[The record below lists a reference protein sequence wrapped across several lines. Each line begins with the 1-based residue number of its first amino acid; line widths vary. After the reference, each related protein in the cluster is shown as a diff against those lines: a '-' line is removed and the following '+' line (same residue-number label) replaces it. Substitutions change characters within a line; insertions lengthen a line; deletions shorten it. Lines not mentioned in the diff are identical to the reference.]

1 MKFQHV
7 QKKMTLV
14 FYVFPKLETAKNV
27 VRKISK
33 KTRFKTPFDSQHVKG
48 SQTLFKSATK
58 HFYHIFLI
66 TLGYIKFEN
75 VPLSDI

>member
-27 VRKISK
+27 VGKISK

-48 SQTLFKSATK
+48 S
-58 HFYHIFLI
+58 
-66 TLGYIKFEN
+66 
-75 VPLSDI
+75 